1 MADRIS
7 YGPITLFESDAYK
20 RAKQVEAAKKE
31 IDLEKAQLDLQRT
44 RQELSKAEGETLSGR
59 VGQAD
64 IAASVLEQARQ
75 KRMGVEI
82 GQEIGREATKAGGLN
97 LLEATQKQAGI
108 NLDLARERARL
119 GAVEQYGVE
128 KGLVPT
134 AKIDVGGMSATVPFE
149 AGGERMSDVYGQI
162 YSNMVPRVER
172 TFIDQGYAPVEAK
185 RMAIE
190 RVSNEL
196 QKASS
201 SGKVVVSS
209 ADGLSTISY
218 SNEQAMRMWKDPN
231 TPKTI
236 RDQLN
241 GFFGQQETPKAST
254 WINTRLGR

>member
-7 YGPITLFESDAYK
+7 YGPFTLYESEAYK
-20 RAKQVEAAKKE
+20 RGKELEATKKALEVEEKMLSVEEKRRATLPGRVAEAE
-31 IDLEKAQLDLQRT
+31 ITAEALEK
-44 RQELSKAEGETLSGR
+44 
-59 VGQAD
+59 
-64 IAASVLEQARQ
+64 ARQ
-75 KRMGVEI
+75 KRLGVGIGEEI
-82 GQEIGREATKAGGLN
+82 GAMATQAGGPS
-97 LLEATQKQAGI
+97 LLEATRMQASE
-108 NLDLARERARL
+108 NVAKAEERARL
-119 GAVEQYGVE
+119 GAIEQYGIE
-128 KGLVPT
+128 KGILPT

-162 YSNMVPRVER
+162 YNNMVPRVER
-172 TFIDQGYAPVEAK
+172 TFIDQGYAPAEAR

>member
-1 MADRIS
+1 
-7 YGPITLFESDAYK
+7 
-20 RAKQVEAAKKE
+20 
-31 IDLEKAQLDLQRT
+31 
-44 RQELSKAEGETLSGR
+44 
-59 VGQAD
+59 
-64 IAASVLEQARQ
+64 
-75 KRMGVEI
+75 
-82 GQEIGREATKAGGLN
+82 
-97 LLEATQKQAGI
+97 
-108 NLDLARERARL
+108 
-119 GAVEQYGVE
+119 
-128 KGLVPT
+128 
-134 AKIDVGGMSATVPFE
+134 
-149 AGGERMSDVYGQI
+149 
-162 YSNMVPRVER
+162 MVPRVER
-172 TFIDQGYAPVEAK
+172 TFIDQGYAPAEAR

-241 GFFGQQETPKAST
+241 GFFGQQETPKASN